1 MARGEQ
7 VDLPSDD
14 VILVAGS
21 LGPADVSELPAN
33 VLGFALAEGGVTAV
47 EEALRIR
54 PTWING
60 GGETPGPSGAIVSAM
75 LAVASGLCRH
85 VLCFRTVWEA
95 THTELVRTGKIDIQV
110 RLRIQPDQHLP
121 CFPMP
126 DQNPRIF
133 RCLRVPPAGREV
145 ICRAPSNRGCAHSA
159 GHRTGHDLTGLNNVA
174 LGPALAVPSR
184 CSVLRPGATVA
195 RAAHDAISRTV
206 YAAVS
211 GGPTVVGQAADVT
224 LGKRDR
230 TGERRLSTTPWG
242 GLGLAAINGLVG
254 DALERERSVL
264 QEPMAVRV
272 DGLAVPCEAS
282 GLAAGN
288 AAANRRIVVFV
299 HGLMGTEFPWWW
311 GGGPSQE
318 CYGSRLK
325 RDLGATPVFV
335 RYNTGRHI
343 SENGHSLG
351 ELIADL
357 VAAWPVD
364 VDQLALV
371 GHSMGGLVCR
381 SACYQAS
388 EQGSEW
394 ISHVGHVVSLGT
406 PHMGAPLAQ
415 GVHYASEALHAVPE
429 TRPFARFLRRRSGG
443 IRDLRHGSLVD
454 EDWRDCDPDA
464 LRAKACKEVPLLEG
478 ATHCFV
484 GRINRKRHTKAQQT
498 VQNEQ
503 PADADE
509 SRCQAQEQGPPKG
522 GPFAQDSAAQHVG
535 Q

>member
-1 MARGEQ
+1 MT
-7 VDLPSDD
+7 P
-14 VILVAGS
+14 
-21 LGPADVSELPAN
+21 PLPATQSPP
-33 VLGFALAEGGVTAV
+33 LESWASSRPSWPPGDPDELRALAELGFK
-47 EEALRIR
+47 EI
-54 PTWING
+54 
-60 GGETPGPSGAIVSAM
+60 SGAIGGIGAIHG
-75 LAVASGLCRH
+75 AVAER
-85 VLCFRTVWEA
+85 VFR
-95 THTELVRTGKIDIQV
+95 
-110 RLRIQPDQHLP
+110 
-121 CFPMP
+121 
-126 DQNPRIF
+126 
-133 RCLRVPPAGREV
+133 
-145 ICRAPSNRGCAHSA
+145 
-159 GHRTGHDLTGLNNVA
+159 
-174 LGPALAVPSR
+174 AVG
-184 CSVLRPGATVA
+184 PGATVA

-211 GGPTVVGQAADVT
+211 GGPTPVGQAADVA

-254 DALERERSVL
+254 DALEREQSVL

-282 GLAAGN
+282 GLAA
-288 AAANRRIVVFV
+288 AFPAANRRIVVFV

-311 GGGPSQE
+311 GGGPSRE

-357 VAAWPVD
+357 VDAWPVE

-388 EQGSEW
+388 EQGAEW
-394 ISHVGHVVSLGT
+394 IRHVGHVVSLGT

-415 GVHYASEALHAVPE
+415 GVHYASEALHTVPE

-484 GRINRKRHTKAQQT
+484 AATIVENPKHPIARLLGDCLVLEPSASGRSRTRRIPFEAEHGMCIGRTHHIALLNHPLVYERLRQWLDTS
-498 VQNEQ
+498 
-503 PADADE
+503 PARLAALARDADCHE
-509 SRCQAQEQGPPKG
+509 
-522 GPFAQDSAAQHVG
+522 
-535 Q
+535 